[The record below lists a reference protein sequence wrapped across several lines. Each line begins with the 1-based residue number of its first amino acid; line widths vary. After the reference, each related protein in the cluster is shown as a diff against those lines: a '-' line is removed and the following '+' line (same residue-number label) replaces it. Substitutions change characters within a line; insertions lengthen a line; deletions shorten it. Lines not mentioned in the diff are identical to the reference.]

1 MKKIP
6 IFSFAIFLVLI
17 VSFIVIFNINNDPYG
32 KSFVDQVRIADS
44 NSTLIKLSNDEL
56 VAMGKA
62 ICESSS
68 DWIDEKN
75 SLDVIQNVV
84 SGSEIVIFIDDR
96 IIPILR
102 FQSTYELCPEYV
114 DRLEGL
120 FIEK

>member
-56 VAMGKA
+56 VSVGKA

-84 SGSEIVIFIDDR
+84 SGSEIVIFI
-96 IIPILR
+96 PILR